1 MVGPSGPFG
10 PTMGVMLDSIRYRL
24 YAIESETSEPSGTM
38 VRIILEDAEDR
49 LRLGGGDRSR
59 ATGRR
64 PLRH

>member
-38 VRIILEDAEDR
+38 ARSILEDAEDR
-49 LRLGGGDRSR
+49 LRLGGATVR
-59 ATGRR
+59 AQRAGG
-64 PLRH
+64 H

>member
-1 MVGPSGPFG
+1 
-10 PTMGVMLDSIRYRL
+10 MGVMLDSIRYRL

-38 VRIILEDAEDR
+38 ARIILEDAEDR
-49 LRLGGGDRSR
+49 LRLGGGGDRSR

>member
-1 MVGPSGPFG
+1 
-10 PTMGVMLDSIRYRL
+10 MGVMLDSIRYRL